1 MASTYKD
8 PSDYLAWYIVGDDL
22 AIVTSK
28 TTSDGSSTVLASS
41 DKGTYKSIDEAVT
54 NGILVSYDAEPT
66 AVTGLADY
74 PDIDNSMHNAIIDY
88 VKYRLYLDTGTPELI
103 SLALTHKKNWE
114 ESIKRFCMR
123 KRDKTGGTRSLVP
136 YNLR

>member
-8 PSDYLAWYIVGDDL
+8 PSDYLAWYIEGDDL

-66 AVTGLADY
+66 AVTGLAD
-74 PDIDNSMHNAIIDY
+74 
-88 VKYRLYLDTGTPELI
+88 
-103 SLALTHKKNWE
+103 
-114 ESIKRFCMR
+114 
-123 KRDKTGGTRSLVP
+123 
-136 YNLR
+136 